1 MPPCWKSSTATPPPV
16 GRLPEKT
23 DTAHM
28 PALPSE
34 ELAEFYRRLLL
45 ADTEPQHR
53 IGILLLML
61 VFVRNKELR
70 GAQWREFDLKHRG

>member
-1 MPPCWKSSTATPPPV
+1 
-16 GRLPEKT
+16 
-23 DTAHM
+23 M